1 VSAMNAHAHEHA
13 GHDHDHDHG
22 HDHGDDHHGH
32 DHGSHAGHQH
42 GKGHGHGHSHSGHHH
57 HHTSNEKRLTWAL
70 ILIAVFMLVE
80 VVGGFI
86 AHSLA
91 LIADAG
97 HMLTDS
103 ASLMLALFALRV
115 GKRPADELYSYGRQ
129 RYEVLAAFVN
139 GLVLLALSLWIV
151 IEAVQRLLHPEPVQ
165 GWIMLVVAGLGF
177 LANIAAFLVLRDGS
191 EDNLNM
197 RSAVLHVLGDLL
209 ASAAAMVAAGV
220 ILLTQWMPIDPLLSI
235 LVSLLIL
242 RGGWRVIRESSHI
255 LLEGTPP
262 GFDAAEVS
270 ADLVAQVPGVS
281 GVHHLHAW
289 SLTDSKAMLTLH
301 ATIVDGVDQ
310 DSALGAIQKR
320 LSERFGVAHATVQ
333 IERAPCGGGKDDP
346 CHDHVVS
353 AAKG

>member
-1 VSAMNAHAHEHA
+1 
-13 GHDHDHDHG
+13 
-22 HDHGDDHHGH
+22 
-32 DHGSHAGHQH
+32 
-42 GKGHGHGHSHSGHHH
+42 
-57 HHTSNEKRLTWAL
+57 
-70 ILIAVFMLVE
+70 MLVE
-80 VVGGFI
+80 VIGGFI

-103 ASLMLALFALRV
+103 ASLMLALFALRM
-115 GKRPADELYSYGRQ
+115 GKRPADQLYSYGRQ

-165 GWIMLVVAGLGF
+165 GWIMLVVAGLGL
-177 LANIAAFLVLRDGS
+177 LANIAAFLVLRDG

-220 ILLTQWMPIDPLLSI
+220 ILLTRWMPVDPLLSI

-255 LLEGTPP
+255 LLEGAPP
-262 GFDAAEVS
+262 GFDAAAVS
-270 ADLVAQVPGVS
+270 ADLVDQVPGVS

-289 SLTDSKAMLTLH
+289 SLTDSKPMMTLH
-301 ATIVDGVDQ
+301 AEITEGTDQ
-310 DSALGAIQKR
+310 DGTLAAIQLR
-320 LSERFGVAHATVQ
+320 LRERFGVAHATVQ
-333 IERAPCGGGKDDP
+333 IERAPCGGKDDP
-346 CHDHVVS
+346 CLDHG
-353 AAKG
+353 AAPKAHAH